1 MLLVIVNSHASP
13 AYATQDPPL
22 QQRHSLAGRSLP
34 TLPPETKRVVGQTLL
49 IGLEPLPGD
58 VGGMLIRQDDRPLLP
73 GYGAGEAGTIRAPAC
88 PASAIDEGSGIA
100 WIVQNLKQA

>member
-13 AYATQDPPL
+13 ADATQNPPL

-34 TLPPETKRVVGQTLL
+34 TLPAETKRVVGQTLL

-73 GYGAGEAGTIRAPAC
+73 RYDTGEVGTIRAPAC
-88 PASAIDEGSGIA
+88 PAPAIDEGSGIA
-100 WIVQNLKQA
+100 WIVQNLKQP

>member
-1 MLLVIVNSHASP
+1 MRAPHTP
-13 AYATQDPPL
+13 HKTPPL

-34 TLPPETKRVVGQTLL
+34 RLPAETKRVVGQTLL
-49 IGLEPLPGD
+49 VGLEPLPGD

-88 PASAIDEGSGIA
+88 PASAIDKGSGIA